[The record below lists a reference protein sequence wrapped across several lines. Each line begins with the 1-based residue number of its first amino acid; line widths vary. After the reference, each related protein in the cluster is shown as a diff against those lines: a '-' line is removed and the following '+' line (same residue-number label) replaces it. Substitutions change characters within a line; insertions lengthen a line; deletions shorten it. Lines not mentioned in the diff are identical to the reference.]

1 MGLLLSLGSM
11 KYASMLK
18 SKATHLLLV
27 DDNQNGLLAR
37 KSLLEEQGFVI
48 TTATNGEEAFEAFS
62 KGKFDLLITDFR
74 MPKMNGI
81 ELIRRIR
88 PLNPGLGIILLSG
101 FADAL
106 GLDPKS
112 TGADIVINKG
122 ANEVANLQRSVAR
135 LLARHVPRKPPAA
148 QPAPPAKPRA
158 KAKSV

>member
-18 SKATHLLLV
+18 SRATHLLLV

-48 TTATNGEEAFEAFS
+48 TTATNGEEAFDAFS
-62 KGKFDLLITDFR
+62 KGKFDLLVTDFR

-81 ELIRRIR
+81 ELIRSIR
-88 PLNPGLGIILLSG
+88 PLHPHLPIILLSG
-101 FADAL
+101 FAEAL
-106 GLDPKS
+106 GLDSKS

-135 LLARHVPRKPPAA
+135 LLARHMARKPPSTQKAA
-148 QPAPPAKPRA
+148 PTKLRA

>member
-1 MGLLLSLGSM
+1 M
-11 KYASMLK
+11 KYASILK
-18 SKATHLLLV
+18 PKAAHLLLV

-48 TTATNGEEAFEAFS
+48 TTATNGEEAFDALS

-74 MPKMNGI
+74 MPKMNGV

-88 PLNPGLGIILLSG
+88 PLQPALGVILLSG

-106 GLDPKS
+106 GLDETS
-112 TGADIVINKG
+112 TGADAVINKG
-122 ANEVANLQRSVAR
+122 AHEIANLQRWVSR
-135 LLARHVPRKPPAA
+135 LLARKVARKPPGA
-148 QPAPPAKPRA
+148 QKSSRSKPQS

>member
-1 MGLLLSLGSM
+1 MRH
-11 KYASMLK
+11 AMLK
-18 SKATHLLLV
+18 SRVAPHLLLV

-48 TTATNGEEAFEAFS
+48 TTATNGEEAFDAFS

-81 ELIRRIR
+81 ELIRSIR
-88 PLNPGLGIILLSG
+88 PLQPHLPIIMLSG
-101 FADAL
+101 FAEAL
-106 GLDPKS
+106 GLDSKS

-135 LLARHVPRKPPAA
+135 LLARHMARKPPSTQKAA
-148 QPAPPAKPRA
+148 PTKLRA

>member
-18 SKATHLLLV
+18 SRVPHLLLV

-48 TTATNGEEAFEAFS
+48 TTATNGEEAFDAFS

-81 ELIRRIR
+81 ELIRRVR
-88 PLNPGLGIILLSG
+88 LLQPDLGIILLSG
-101 FADAL
+101 IADAL

-112 TGADIVINKG
+112 TGADIVINKS
-122 ANEVANLQRSVAR
+122 ANEVANLQRSVTR
-135 LLARHVPRKPPAA
+135 LTARHVAKKPPGAQKDIAA
-148 QPAPPAKPRA
+148 RPRA

>member
-1 MGLLLSLGSM
+1 M
-11 KYASMLK
+11 KYASILK
-18 SKATHLLLV
+18 PKAAHLLLV

-48 TTATNGEEAFEAFS
+48 TTATNGEEAFDALS

-74 MPKMNGI
+74 MPKMNGV

-88 PLNPGLGIILLSG
+88 PLQPALGVILLSG

-106 GLDPKS
+106 GLDEKS
-112 TGADIVINKG
+112 TGADAVINKG
-122 ANEVANLQRSVAR
+122 AHEIANLQRWVSR
-135 LLARHVPRKPPAA
+135 LLARKVARKPPGA
-148 QPAPPAKPRA
+148 QKSSRSKPQA